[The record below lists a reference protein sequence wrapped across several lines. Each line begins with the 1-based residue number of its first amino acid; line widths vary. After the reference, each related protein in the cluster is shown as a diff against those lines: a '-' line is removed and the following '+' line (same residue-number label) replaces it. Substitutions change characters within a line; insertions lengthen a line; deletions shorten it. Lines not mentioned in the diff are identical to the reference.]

1 MSTEVNKKIIKRFYE
16 ELWNK
21 RQLDSADEIFAENCV
36 THQLRSGEPDEG
48 MPRGPG
54 EMRQHVSQWIA
65 AFPDLRFEVDRMVAE
80 GDLVMTCSLMRGT
93 HRGVWAGIRPTGSK
107 VEIRMCVTHRIADG
121 RIAEDWVLVEA
132 LGFFQQIDLLPDT
145 EKILGGR

>member
-1 MSTEVNKKIIKRFYE
+1 
-16 ELWNK
+16 
-21 RQLDSADEIFAENCV
+21 
-36 THQLRSGEPDEG
+36 
-48 MPRGPG
+48 
-54 EMRQHVSQWIA
+54 
-65 AFPDLRFEVDRMVAE
+65 MVAE

-93 HRGVWAGIRPTGSK
+93 HRGVWGGIKPTGSK
-107 VEIRMCVTHRIADG
+107 VEIWMCVTHRIADG